1 MSSIEERK
9 KLLQEEVQG
18 LETDINERINSVKV
32 KVQETLSVQKWVQD
46 YPLPAVGLAA
56 LAGFLL
62 AYRSGKPK
70 STTSQSSSLS
80 AGVRDM
86 LVAELKK
93 QALKKVMEKL
103 SEKFS

>member
-18 LETDINERINSVKV
+18 LETDINNRINSVKA
-32 KVQETLSVQKWVQD
+32 KVHDTLSVQKWVQD

-62 AYRSGKPK
+62 AYRSGIPK
-70 STTSQSSSLS
+70 GSVSQSSSLS
-80 AGVRDM
+80 SSVKDM

-93 QALKKVMEKL
+93 QAIKKIMEKL
-103 SEKFS
+103 SDKFS